1 MQNTNRKVFDNL
13 VSRTKIYLVI
23 IFLLLLFISIQ
34 FNNLI
39 LPSILIFAA
48 IIGYTYFANNK
59 RKSEISETLQ
69 DLTLTVDSTAKSSL
83 INSPFPLLILET
95 NGNIVWKSSSFVTE
109 FQHIDVNDYIDELV
123 YDIKAQIENEKQVN
137 KDKTIQKQI
146 KIDKKIYRVYGKFVN
161 SRNKEKKN
169 KKEYMMVLYFLDET
183 EKCKLQE
190 EYENSKTCIGMIM
203 VDNYEET
210 FQLLESEEV
219 AQCKAEIDKYIY
231 EWINKW
237 DGVLVKSERD
247 RYICFFEQ
255 RHLKAIKEDKF
266 SILDK
271 IKEIDLKSKVQLTL
285 SIAISNE
292 GATQK
297 DKYKSVTTAMDIV
310 LGRGG
315 DQAVIRE
322 NDIYKFFGGRTQEVE
337 RRTKVKARVVAHAL
351 ENLIQ
356 ESSKVLIMG
365 HTNPDIDAL
374 GSAMGMYR
382 FVKNMNKNGY
392 IIDSENAAALDSFK
406 EVLAKEEEYEDVLI
420 SKEVALENIDE
431 DTLLIVVDTHKKN
444 YVESEEILEKCPK
457 VVIIDH
463 HRRSADFIE
472 NATLMF
478 QEVYASSAAELV
490 TELLQYATQKVD
502 LKTIEAESLY
512 AGIMM
517 DTKNFTFKT
526 GVRTFE
532 AAAYLRRCGV
542 DIIRVKKWF
551 QSDLESFNKIA
562 DIVKRAEI
570 VNDTIAISINKEKT
584 KDASI
589 VCAKAA
595 DELLTI
601 SDITASFVLGYM
613 EDKRICISGR
623 SIGDINV
630 QVILEK
636 LRRRRTYYP
645 CRSTSRRNDNGRS
658 KTRTNNKNKWIL
670 YRNITIKIATVPGLN
685 GNKLP

>member
-23 IFLLLLFISIQ
+23 IFLLLFISIQ

-658 KTRTNNKNKWIL
+658 KTRTNNKNK
-670 YRNITIKIATVPGLN
+670 
-685 GNKLP
+685 

>member
-48 IIGYTYFANNK
+48 IIGYKYFANNK

-542 DIIRVKKWF
+542 DIIRIKKWF

-658 KTRTNNKNKWIL
+658 KTRTNNKNK
-670 YRNITIKIATVPGLN
+670 
-685 GNKLP
+685 